1 MSFETP
7 HYSVGDLLAWAASGH
22 LQLPDF
28 QRDYKWDDERIR
40 SLLVTIV
47 RGHPMGVVMVL
58 ETGGQNVR
66 FKPRPITGVQG
77 TVGEPGLLLLDG
89 QQRTTSLFQ
98 ALSGDGVVDT
108 EDDRRKKLRRKYYL
122 DIEQA
127 VGTTQDRDAAVISLP
142 HDGLVT
148 ENFGRDVVLDVSTP
162 EKEQQL
168 GLMPMT
174 APFAPGGA
182 MTWLLGY
189 LSAGGEG
196 DAARRQE
203 LMQQLNQQVL
213 LPLTSYRIPA
223 IKLGQGTTKDAVA
236 TVFEKVN
243 TGGLPLNV
251 FELLTATFAGDRPY
265 YDEHGTDFR
274 LGEDWAATCA
284 VRDKYPVLSGLGATD
299 FLQGV
304 SILATLNQRRQDI
317 AAGKPKPT
325 ATSARKDDI
334 LNLDLRDYLRWADEL
349 RGALPW
355 VAHFLKAEHFH
366 TAGALAY
373 RSQLVSLA
381 VLRAIIGDDIDL
393 YAVRSRIRQ
402 WFWCGVLGEL
412 YGSTIE
418 TKIARDAEQVPDW
431 ALAAKDGTTAPQPD
445 TVARAS
451 FAETRLLSMRT
462 RGSAAYKGVYALLM
476 AQPTPCVDWKF
487 HKVIDQATYEDLQ
500 VDIHHVFPHKWC
512 LDNGID
518 PSYRESIINKTPLAK
533 KTNIQLG
540 GVSPKQY
547 MGRLDSN
554 GISPAAVDEIIRS
567 HAIDPA
573 TLRAGDF
580 DAYFNARRKALVE
593 LIEAAMGKPVNRDW
607 DDDVDDTEAP
617 HAFAEEL
624 DEAEGDVSADLEYA
638 DTEGT

>member
-7 HYSVGDLLAWAASGH
+7 HYSIGDLLSWAASGH

-58 ETGGQNVR
+58 ETGGKNVR
-66 FKPRPITGVQG
+66 FKPRPVTGVQG
-77 TVGEPGLLLLDG
+77 AVQEPSLLLLDG

-98 ALSGDGVVDT
+98 ALSDDGIVDT

-127 VGTTQDRDAAVISLP
+127 VGTSQDQDAAVRSLP

-148 ENFGRDVVLDVSTP
+148 ENFGRDVVFDVSTT

-189 LSAGGEG
+189 LAAGGP
-196 DAARRQE
+196 DDTPRRQL

-223 IKLGQGTTKDAVA
+223 IKLGQDTSKDAVA

-251 FELLTATFAGDRPY
+251 FELLTATFAGDRAY
-265 YDEHGTDFR
+265 FEAHGTDFR
-274 LGEDWAATCA
+274 LGEDWEATTA
-284 VRDKYPVLSGLGATD
+284 VRDKHQVLAGLQATD

-304 SILATLNQRRQDI
+304 SILATLEQRRQDI
-317 AAGKPKPT
+317 ADGKSKPT
-325 ATSARKDDI
+325 ATSARKEDI
-334 LNLDLRDYLRWADEL
+334 LALDLDRYLDWSDRL
-349 RGALPW
+349 RKALPW
-355 VAHFLKAEHFH
+355 VAHFLKGEHFH
-366 TAGALAY
+366 TAGGLAY

-381 VLRAIIGDDIDL
+381 VVRVLVGDDIDL
-393 YAVRSRIRQ
+393 YAVRNRIRQ

-418 TKIARDAEQVPDW
+418 TKIARDAEQVPAW
-431 ALAAKDGTTAPQPD
+431 ALAAKDGSAAPQPD

-476 AQPTPCVDWKF
+476 AQQAPCVDWKF
-487 HKVIDQATYEDLQ
+487 HKVIDQATYEDMQ

-512 LDNGID
+512 IDNGID

-547 MGRLDSN
+547 MARLDSN
-554 GISPAAVDEIIRS
+554 GIAPEAVDDIIRS

-580 DAYFNARRKALVE
+580 DAYFEARRNALVG
-593 LIEAAMGKPVNRDW
+593 LIEGAMGKPVNRDW
-607 DDDVDDTEAP
+607 DEDLPGTEAP
-617 HAFAEEL
+617 EAFAEEA
-624 DEAEGDVSADLEYA
+624 DDVEGDDPGDADA
-638 DTEGT
+638 AGPGAS